1 MPIDRG
7 FSSHVWLPKG
17 NKHSNSEHATDSNCF
32 DKESRLL
39 SKTMASTPAFAN
51 ALTRSLRS
59 SARTL
64 TAAATRRLLLRSSH
78 RILRLPSNHRK
89 LQLLFNLSRSRKK
102 EKSPTKSPRVLRGS
116 REILIFDEILSRQQA
131 NNLTC
136 ARSPSVCPTA
146 FRVNR
151 LCFRGPIVYVYDQDT
166 LYVYIYI
173 CTVYILIIM
182 YMYIYMY
189 IYI

>member
-7 FSSHVWLPKG
+7 FPSHVWLPKG

-89 LQLLFNLSRSRKK
+89 LQLLFHL
-102 EKSPTKSPRVLRGS
+102 SPRVLRGS

-146 FRVNR
+146 FRVNP
-151 LCFRGPIVYVYDQDT
+151 LCFGGPIVYVYDQDT
-166 LYVYIYI
+166 LCMYIYI
-173 CTVYILIIM
+173 HNYVCICT
-182 YMYIYMY
+182 YMY
-189 IYI
+189 IYIVIFFNIWNMSS